1 MEIPL
6 LALHSEPI
14 TEPKKQCEDPKV
26 KELQTKVVEMSVKIP
41 QNIDDVTAEE
51 LVPDLAVSPC
61 RDVVVL
67 TEPAIFRTKLADDGE
82 NGGQYFW
89 TDLCLLHLEDELQ
102 IEIDGNITR
111 VRKDTIPK
119 GEESGV
125 DSSSTVNVQGKD
137 QMPELSDTVE
147 RVEEN
152 GRTTILAEEDR

>member
-1 MEIPL
+1 MPS

-14 TEPKKQCEDPKV
+14 TESKKQYEETKV

-67 TEPAIFRTKLADDGE
+67 TEPAIFRTKLADEGE
-82 NGGQYFW
+82 NSGQYFR

-102 IEIDGNITR
+102 IEIDGNISS
-111 VRKDTIPK
+111 VRKDAIPK
-119 GEESGV
+119 GEESEV
-125 DSSSTVNVQGKD
+125 DSSSTVKVQGKG
-137 QMPELSDTVE
+137 QMPKLSDTVE

-152 GRTTILAEEDR
+152 DRTTILAEDR